1 VAAEREGHTRA
12 RDGGDWEGERERV
25 GRRLAQR
32 SRFYFGRNGGPEEQV
47 EWRSADG
54 LGSRQRNAPRSMAW
68 LDGDIDSSS

>member
-32 SRFYFGRNGGPEEQV
+32 SRFYFGRNGGPEEQPSRWSGGLQMALAV
-47 EWRSADG
+47 GNGMRRGQWRG
-54 LGSRQRNAPRSMAW
+54 
-68 LDGDIDSSS
+68 